1 MGLEAERLLDDPAA
15 RLVRGGA
22 HQAVPGHGQVPAGGV
37 PLLTACATGEK
48 DGTTSGNGVAKPL
61 PAHVPGD
68 VVTPD
73 APARDG
79 TTVGSVLTLDRFGAA
94 VLEEQP

>member
-1 MGLEAERLLDDPAA
+1 MRPNAA
-15 RLVRGGA
+15 STGSPRTEQSRRDFVATGA
-22 HQAVPGHGQVPAGGV
+22 VAVAGGV